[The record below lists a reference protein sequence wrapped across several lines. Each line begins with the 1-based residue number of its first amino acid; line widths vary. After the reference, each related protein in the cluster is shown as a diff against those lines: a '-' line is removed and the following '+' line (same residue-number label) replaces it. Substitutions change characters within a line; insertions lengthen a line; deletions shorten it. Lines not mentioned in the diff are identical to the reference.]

1 METQQQSTL
10 GMLDRLNGWIQD
22 SIMIKLLS
30 IGILSLILL
39 IPASMIEELIY
50 ERQQRSD
57 EAMDEVA
64 DKWSGAQTISG
75 PFLVIPY
82 RKQEVID
89 LGKEG
94 KQTREYEERAFFLP
108 HKLDVKGDI
117 KPQILHRGI
126 FDAVVY
132 ESDLQLNAAFTKP
145 DFKALS
151 ISDNMVLWNKAYM
164 VFGVTDLRG
173 IQDSLIFTAG
183 GSPLASEPSNDIG
196 VSINSNSTADRRSYS
211 APAGDDPLNNNG
223 ITANLI
229 WDKAED
235 FAGNVNIRL
244 NLKGSKRL
252 DFIPA
257 GKTTTVNLAG
267 SWNNPSFDGEFLPD
281 VREVTEK
288 GFSASWEVLHFNR
301 PFPQQ
306 WIENNQVLSGADFGV
321 KLLIPVDQYQK
332 SMRTAKYG
340 ILIILLTF
348 MALFLVE
355 ITQKIRIHPFQ
366 YILIGSALIIYY
378 TLLLS
383 FSEHIGY
390 NLAYIISS
398 VATVALIGAY
408 SRSFFSHA
416 RLSILFSTL
425 LVVFYLFIYVIIL
438 QQDFSLLIGSVGLF
452 IIIGTL
458 MYFSRQVRW
467 YKDTTPAHTT

>member
-10 GMLDRLNGWIQD
+10 SMLDRLNGWIQD

-39 IPASMIEELIY
+39 IPASLIEELIY
-50 ERQQRSD
+50 ERQQRAD

-82 RKQEVID
+82 KKQEVID

-94 KQTREYEERAFFLP
+94 KQTREYEEKAFFLP
-108 HKLDVKGDI
+108 HKLDVKGNI

-132 ESDLQLNAAFTKP
+132 ESDLQLHSSFTKP

-151 ISDNMVLWNKAYM
+151 IPENMVLWNKAYM

-183 GSPLASEPSNDIG
+183 GSPLGSEPSNDIG
-196 VSINSNSTADRRSYS
+196 VSIKINSTGDRRSYD
-211 APAGDDPLNNNG
+211 APNSDDPLNNNG
-223 ITANLI
+223 ITANLF
-229 WDKAED
+229 WDNAED
-235 FAGNVNIRL
+235 FAGNVNITL
-244 NLKGSKRL
+244 NLKGSRRL

-288 GFSASWEVLHFNR
+288 GFTASWEVLHFNR

-306 WIENNQVLSGADFGV
+306 WIENHQVLSGADFGV

-366 YILIGSALIIYY
+366 YILIGAALIIYY

-408 SRSFFSHA
+408 SRSFFSHP
-416 RLSILFSTL
+416 RLSILFCTL

-452 IIIGTL
+452 VIIGTL
-458 MYFSRQVRW
+458 MYFSRRVKW
-467 YKDTTPAHTT
+467 YKDTQPQHTA